1 MLAKSIHVATVVVS
15 MNLPV
20 GALSLLRLHCHYQ
33 CNEGFEGLLPQ
44 HSKLWQNSPA
54 RFNQTWIESVLSKW
68 NLEISSLVKKIRT
81 TILIVWSN
89 PDFHE
94 LYFDSYYSMMS
105 SNEYLTCTHPD
116 DLINW
121 WYLYCTGTG
130 SWIIPNHTSTSNP
143 EQRDCPPSR
152 LNFQFSEDHQSIEQA
167 SCNWFDT
174 LAKC

>member
-1 MLAKSIHVATVVVS
+1 MLA
-15 MNLPV
+15 
-20 GALSLLRLHCHYQ
+20 Q
-33 CNEGFEGLLPQ
+33 LLPASICPSKRCHCWDCIATISGMKALNA
-44 HSKLWQNSPA
+44 HSHKILNFGKLWQNSPA

-81 TILIVWSN
+81 TILIVWSI